1 MTTKAATEYYNQL
14 VLQQTENYAK
24 AAGLKAM
31 ILDYE
36 DRILRLEGQPGTAV
50 TEEIE
55 TELARSVSSVQ
66 NLYQNIRAHM
76 EELFTSQM
84 YTTFE
89 DHSAAQG
96 KTESFLAASAKKMII
111 GGVVGVILACGLWF
125 LAALAPEFSKGRREK
140 TGKEADA
147 E

>member
-84 YTTFE
+84 YTTF
-89 DHSAAQG
+89 
-96 KTESFLAASAKKMII
+96 
-111 GGVVGVILACGLWF
+111 
-125 LAALAPEFSKGRREK
+125 
-140 TGKEADA
+140 
-147 E
+147 